1 MQVHAVSLAAKR
13 GGKMYRMRKY
23 TLAGAL
29 LASASMTHASD
40 KRDFEGCDGRIH
52 PGKQDDG
59 MRGEAGQSGYSL
71 FPGAKR
77 GTDIAACTRALAS
90 PRLLPTQNL
99 RKAHLL
105 RARAAA
111 YLQEGET
118 ANAIAD
124 LDMADAA
131 MASLADNVFYR
142 RSMGV
147 SLSLLRAVAL
157 AQSGKI
163 EDAVPLARAAA
174 QTRPYSLQILNGA
187 AKILQASRE
196 AGDGTASPWLPA
208 IPLEPAMAA
217 TAMSNEAELGNFA
230 AVVSLSEGVEPEWPT
245 KPLTSFGLGSDEN
258 SSNLVSALMVSLDSA
273 YARAATGDVPG
284 AQATLAL
291 MKEKMA
297 PALSMPT
304 DKEGT
309 SFTTPIRDI
318 MNKFV
323 DIRQKQVDARIAVA
337 EGRTNDALAMLV
349 GAQLPRNAV
358 TVELLTA
365 LGKAL
370 PEKDRAASPDVA
382 PFMTELAAQRK
393 KGLDAII
400 PTLLI
405 APETPRSVVDYDKA
419 RPNILGALI
428 GGALTMGTS
437 LLGGIKRTDGFRS
450 TANADG
456 TTKVEFIGNT
466 PSAALVQEMTLL
478 RAAELAKAAG
488 KTHFIIVDRKDFSRY
503 MQTTQYGVPIS
514 SVPTGFKTELTV
526 RFVDATV
533 DPARALNAV
542 SVIDALGPLY
552 YEDKKS

>member
-1 MQVHAVSLAAKR
+1 MRFKYGIALFAIGSTLAA
-13 GGKMYRMRKY
+13 
-23 TLAGAL
+23 AA
-29 LASASMTHASD
+29 HASD

-59 MRGEAGQSGYSL
+59 MRGEAGQSGYSM

-131 MASLADNVFYR
+131 MADRADNVFYR

-157 AQSGKI
+157 AQSGKMD
-163 EDAVPLARAAA
+163 DAVPLARAAMDI
-174 QTRPYSLQILNGA
+174 RPHSLQILNGA
-187 AKILQASRE
+187 ARILQASRL
-196 AGDGTASPWLPA
+196 AGDGSTSPWLPA
-208 IPLEPAMAA
+208 ISLEPAMVA
-217 TAMSNEAELGNFA
+217 TAISNEAELGNFA
-230 AVVSLSEGVEPEWPT
+230 AVVPLSKAFEPIWPE
-245 KPLTSFGLGSDEN
+245 KPLMSFGLGSDEN
-258 SSNLVSALMVSLDSA
+258 SSNFLSALMVSFDSA
-273 YARAATGDVPG
+273 YAQAATGDVQG
-284 AQATLAL
+284 ARATLAA

-297 PALSMPT
+297 PALAMPT
-304 DKEGT
+304 DKDGKAY
-309 SFTTPIRDI
+309 STPIRDLL
-318 MNKFV
+318 NKFV
-323 DIRQKQVDARIAVA
+323 EVQQKQIDARIAVA
-337 EGRTNDALAMLV
+337 EGRTNEALAMLV
-349 GAQLPRNAV
+349 GAQLPRNAA

-370 PEKDRAASPDVA
+370 PEKDRAASPDVT
-382 PFMTELAAQRK
+382 PFSADLAAQRK
-393 KGLDAII
+393 KQLDGVIS
-400 PTLLI
+400 TVLI

-437 LLGGIKRTDGFRS
+437 LLGGIQRTDGFRS

-488 KTHFIIVDRKDFSRY
+488 KTHFVIVDRKDYSRV
-503 MQTTQYGVPIS
+503 MQTTRSGVPIS
-514 SVPTGFKTELTV
+514 SVPTGFKTELIV
-526 RFVDATV
+526 RFVDDAGDTT
-533 DPARALNAV
+533 RALNAV

-552 YEDKKS
+552 YEEKKT

>member
-1 MQVHAVSLAAKR
+1 MRFKYGVALFAIGSMLATA
-13 GGKMYRMRKY
+13 
-23 TLAGAL
+23 A
-29 LASASMTHASD
+29 HASD

-131 MASLADNVFYR
+131 MAGLADNVFYR

-157 AQSGKI
+157 AQSGKM
-163 EDAVPLARAAA
+163 EDAVPLARAAMDV
-174 QTRPYSLQILNGA
+174 RPHSLQILNGA
-187 AKILQASRE
+187 ARILQASRV
-196 AGDGTASPWLPA
+196 AGDGSTSPWLRA
-208 IPLEPAMAA
+208 IFLEPAMVA
-217 TAMSNEAELGNFA
+217 TAISDEAELGNFA
-230 AVVSLSEGVEPEWPT
+230 AVVSLSEGVELEWPA
-245 KPLTSFGLGSDEN
+245 KPLMSFGIGSDEN
-258 SSNLVSALMVSLDSA
+258 SSNLLSALIVSLDSA
-273 YARAATGDVPG
+273 YARAATGNVQG
-284 AQATLAL
+284 AQATLVT

-297 PALSMPT
+297 PALAMPT
-304 DKEGT
+304 DKDGKAY
-309 SFTTPIRDI
+309 STPIRDL
-318 MNKFV
+318 MNQFV
-323 DIRQKQVDARIAVA
+323 EVRQKQVDARIAIT
-337 EGRTNDALAMLV
+337 EGRTNEALAMLV
-349 GAQLPRNAV
+349 GAQLPRNAA

-370 PEKDRAASPDVA
+370 PEKDRAASPDVT
-382 PFMTELAAQRK
+382 PFITDMAAQRK
-393 KGLDAII
+393 KQLDAVIS
-400 PTLLI
+400 TVLV

-437 LLGGIKRTDGFRS
+437 LLGGIQRTDGFRS

-456 TTKVEFIGNT
+456 TIKVEFIGNT

-488 KTHFIIVDRKDFSRY
+488 KTYFVIVDRKDYSRF
-503 MQTTQYGVPIS
+503 MQTTRSGVPIS
-514 SVPTGFKTELTV
+514 SVPTGFKTELIV
-526 RFVDATV
+526 RFVDEAGDAT
-533 DPARALNAV
+533 RALNAV

-552 YEDKKS
+552 YEEKKT

>member
-1 MQVHAVSLAAKR
+1 MQ
-13 GGKMYRMRKY
+13 KMWKY
-23 TLAGAL
+23 VLVAAL
-29 LASASMTHASD
+29 LASSSAVNASD

-59 MRGEAGQSGYSL
+59 MRGEASQSGYSL

-118 ANAIAD
+118 ANATAD
-124 LDMADAA
+124 LDAAEAA
-131 MASLADNVFYR
+131 MAGLADNVFYR

-157 AQSGKI
+157 TQSGKI
-163 EDAVPLARAAA
+163 EEAVPLARAAIE
-174 QTRPYSLQILNGA
+174 TRPYSLQIVNGA
-187 AKILQASRE
+187 AKILHASRS
-196 AGDGTASPWLPA
+196 AGDGSASPWLSA
-208 IPLEPAMAA
+208 IAMEPAMAA
-217 TAMSNEAELGNFA
+217 TAVTNEAELGNFA
-230 AVVSLSEGVEPEWPT
+230 AVVSLSEGLELVWPA
-245 KPLTSFGLGSDEN
+245 KPLTSFGIGSDEN
-258 SSNLVSALMVSLDSA
+258 TSNLLSALMVSLDSA

-284 AQATLAL
+284 AQSTLAV

-297 PALSMPT
+297 PALAMPT
-304 DKEGT
+304 DDKGVAYK
-309 SFTTPIRDI
+309 SPFSDIFT
-318 MNKFV
+318 KF
-323 DIRQKQVDARIAVA
+323 IELRQKQIDARIAIA
-337 EGRTNDALAMLV
+337 EGRTNDALGMLV
-349 GAQLPRNAV
+349 GAQLPRNAA

-370 PEKDRAASPDVA
+370 PEKDRTATPDIT
-382 PFMTELAAQRK
+382 PFMADMVSQRK
-393 KGLDAII
+393 KGLDTII

-437 LLGGIKRTDGFRS
+437 LLGGIERTDGFRS

-466 PSAALVQEMTLL
+466 PSAPLVQEMTLL

-488 KTHFIIVDRKDFSRY
+488 KTHFVIVDRKDYSRY
-503 MQTTQYGVPIS
+503 MQTTQYGVPVS
-514 SVPTGFKTELTV
+514 SRPTGFKTELTV
-526 RFVDATV
+526 RFVDDGRDAT
-533 DPARALNAV
+533 RMLNAV

-552 YEDKKS
+552 YEDRKS

>member
-1 MQVHAVSLAAKR
+1 MKFKYGAA
-13 GGKMYRMRKY
+13 
-23 TLAGAL
+23 LFAL
-29 LASASMTHASD
+29 GTMAAATAQASD

-59 MRGEAGQSGYSL
+59 MRGEASQPGYSL

-111 YLQEGET
+111 YLQDGET

-142 RSMGV
+142 RSIGV

-157 AQSGKI
+157 TQSGKV
-163 EDAVPLARAAA
+163 EDAVPLARAAMEI
-174 QTRPYSLQILNGA
+174 RPHSLQILNGA
-187 AKILQASRE
+187 AKILQTSRA
-196 AGDGTASPWLPA
+196 AGDGSTSPWLPA
-208 IPLEPAMAA
+208 IPLEPAIAA
-217 TAMSNEAELGNFA
+217 TAMSNEAELGNFV
-230 AVVSLSEGVEPEWPT
+230 AVVSLSERVEPEWPT
-245 KPLTSFGLGSDEN
+245 KPLMSFGLGSDES
-258 SSNLVSALMVSLDSA
+258 SSNFLSALMVSLDLA
-273 YARAATGDVPG
+273 YARAATGDPQG
-284 AQATLAL
+284 AQATLTV

-297 PALSMPT
+297 PALAMPT
-304 DKEGT
+304 DKEGKA
-309 SFTTPIRDI
+309 FTTPIRDL
-318 MNKFV
+318 MNKFIEV
-323 DIRQKQVDARIAVA
+323 RQRQIDARIAIA
-337 EGRTNDALAMLV
+337 DGRTNEALAMLV
-349 GAQLPRNAV
+349 GAQLPRNAA

-382 PFMTELAAQRK
+382 PFVTDLAAQRK
-393 KGLDAII
+393 KALDTII

-437 LLGGIKRTDGFRS
+437 LLGGVKRTDGFRS
-450 TANADG
+450 TDNADG

-488 KTHFIIVDRKDFSRY
+488 KTHFVIVDRKDYSRY
-503 MQTTQYGVPIS
+503 TRTTQNGVPIS
-514 SVPTGFKTELTV
+514 SVPTGFKTELIV
-526 RFVDATV
+526 RFVDETGDV
-533 DPARALNAV
+533 TRALNAV
-542 SVIDALGPLY
+542 SVIDSLGPLY
-552 YEDKKS
+552 YEEKKT

>member
-1 MQVHAVSLAAKR
+1 MKFKYGAA
-13 GGKMYRMRKY
+13 
-23 TLAGAL
+23 LFAL
-29 LASASMTHASD
+29 GTMAATTAYASD

-59 MRGEAGQSGYSL
+59 MRGEASQSGYSL

-131 MASLADNVFYR
+131 MANLANNVFYR

-157 AQSGKI
+157 VQSGKMQ
-163 EDAVPLARAAA
+163 DSVQLARAAME
-174 QTRPYSLQILNGA
+174 TRPHSLQIVNGA
-187 AKILQASRE
+187 AKILQASRT
-196 AGDGTASPWLPA
+196 AGDGSVSPWLPA

-217 TAMSNEAELGNFA
+217 TAISNEAELGNFV

-245 KPLTSFGLGSDEN
+245 KPLMSFGLGSDEN
-258 SSNLVSALMVSLDSA
+258 SSNLLSALMVSLDTA
-273 YARAATGDVPG
+273 YARAATGDVQG
-284 AQATLAL
+284 AQATLAV

-297 PALSMPT
+297 PALAMPT
-304 DKEGT
+304 DKDGKAY
-309 SFTTPIRDI
+309 TTPIRDL

-323 DIRQKQVDARIAVA
+323 EVRQKQIDARIAVTD
-337 EGRTNDALAMLV
+337 GRTNEALAMLV
-349 GAQLPRNAV
+349 GAQLPRNAA

-370 PEKDRAASPDVA
+370 PQKDRAASPDVT
-382 PFMTELAAQRK
+382 PFVTDLATQLK
-393 KGLDAII
+393 KGLDAVI

-428 GGALTMGTS
+428 GGALSMGTS

-488 KTHFIIVDRKDFSRY
+488 KTHFVIVDRKDYSRY
-503 MQTTQYGVPIS
+503 MQTTQYGVPVS
-514 SVPTGFKTELTV
+514 SVPTGFKTELII
-526 RFVDATV
+526 RFVDEAGGVT
-533 DPARALNAV
+533 RALNAV

-552 YEDKKS
+552 YEEKKT

>member
-1 MQVHAVSLAAKR
+1 MH
-13 GGKMYRMRKY
+13 KMSKY
-23 TLAGAL
+23 ALGAAL
-29 LASASMTHASD
+29 LVSASMTHASD

-118 ANAIAD
+118 ANALAD

-131 MASLADNVFYR
+131 MAGLADNVFYR

-157 AQSGKI
+157 TQSGKI
-163 EDAVPLARAAA
+163 EEAVPLARAAA
-174 QTRPYSLQILNGA
+174 QTRPYSLQILNGV
-187 AKILQASRE
+187 AKILQASRT
-196 AGDGTASPWLPA
+196 AGDGSASPWLSA
-208 IPLEPAMAA
+208 IPLEPAMAV
-217 TAMSNEAELGNFA
+217 TAVSNEAELGNFA
-230 AVVSLSEGVEPEWPT
+230 AVVSLSDGVKLDWPV
-245 KPLTSFGLGSDEN
+245 KPLMSFGLGSDEN
-258 SSNLVSALMVSLDSA
+258 SSNLLSALMVSLDSA
-273 YARAATGDVPG
+273 YARAATGDTQG
-284 AQATLAL
+284 AKDTLAV

-297 PALSMPT
+297 PALAMPVD
-304 DKEGT
+304 DKGA
-309 SFTTPIRDI
+309 SFTTPIRDL
-318 MNKFV
+318 MNQFV
-323 DIRQKQVDARIAVA
+323 DLRQKQIDARIAVA

-349 GAQLPRNAV
+349 GAQLPRNAA

-370 PEKDRAASPDVA
+370 PEKNRAASPDIA
-382 PFMTELAAQRK
+382 PFLTDVAAQRK
-393 KGLDAII
+393 KAFDTII

-466 PSAALVQEMTLL
+466 PSAPLVQEMTLL

-488 KTHFIIVDRKDFSRY
+488 KTHFVIVDRKDFSRY
-503 MQTTQYGVPIS
+503 MQTTRSGVPIS
-514 SVPTGFKTELTV
+514 SVPTGFKTELTI
-526 RFVDATV
+526 RFIDDGGDTT
-533 DPARALNAV
+533 RALNAV
-542 SVIDALGPLY
+542 NVIDALGPLY